1 MTNGL
6 LLPLLVAAT
15 VALAV
20 LALFYGTFFGGA
32 AADRRMRNVKAQAP
46 AMSIRGSGAEAERM
60 RRALLASRLEEV
72 ARQERD
78 RKRLPLKALLH
89 QAGLTWTTK
98 KFVLI
103 SIGVGVAAFLVVVI
117 ALGNPFLALAVGP
130 AAGILGPRKYVQ
142 YMRTRRIRQFVKEL
156 PNAIDSI
163 VRGTRAGL
171 HVNECVRQICRDAQE
186 PLRSEFR
193 QVADAQLLGQT
204 LAEAMERLSQRI
216 PVEETRFLALALSI
230 QASEGGGIAEAL
242 SGLSNTMRERIKL
255 HDKIHAMSAE
265 ARSGAALLA
274 ALPLAGVAMN
284 YATDAHKT
292 ALLWTTTTGQIALVA
307 NLAWLVIG
315 FFVMKKMQD
324 VKV

>member
-46 AMSIRGSGAEAERM
+46 VSIRGSGAEAERM

-78 RKRLPLKALLH
+78 RRRLPLKALLH

-103 SIGVGVAAFLVVVI
+103 SIGVGVAAFLVVII

-142 YMRTRRIRQFVKEL
+142 YMRAKRIRQFVKEL

-186 PLRSEFR
+186 PVRSEFR
-193 QVADAQLLGQT
+193 QVADAQMLGQT

-255 HDKIHAMSAE
+255 NDKIHAMSAE

>member
-6 LLPLLVAAT
+6 LLALLVAAT

-32 AADRRMRNVKAQAP
+32 AADRRMRNVKDQAP
-46 AMSIRGSGAEAERM
+46 VSIRGSGAEAERL
-60 RRALLASRLEEV
+60 RRALLATRLEEV

-78 RKRLPLKALLH
+78 RRRLPLKTLLH

-103 SIGVGVAAFLVVVI
+103 SIGVGVGVFLAVMVV
-117 ALGNPFLALAVGP
+117 LGNPFLALAAGP
-130 AAGILGPRKYVQ
+130 AAGIIGPRKYVQ
-142 YMRTRRIRQFVKEL
+142 HMRAKRIRQFVKEL

-186 PLRSEFR
+186 PVRSEFR
-193 QVADAQLLGQT
+193 QVADAQMLGQT

-255 HDKIHAMSAE
+255 HDKIGAMSAE

-307 NLAWLVIG
+307 NLGWLVIG